1 MSEQCVLREDKNGV
15 CYLTLN
21 RPEKLNALDSVLFG
35 KIEKHLAELERRED
49 IHVIVLK
56 GAGRCFCVGHDVAVL
71 GAEGQDEVYNSQVV
85 SRLSN
90 MKQAVVAVI
99 HSHCYTGGLELALAA
114 DIIIAGE
121 NAKIG
126 DTHSKFALRPIWGLT
141 QRLPRR
147 VGVNRAK
154 DMFFTN
160 RTYSGTA
167 AARIGL
173 ADYCF
178 PDDQLWERADEVI
191 EKIASNSPY
200 SIRYMKQVLRET
212 DGQNLLAGLDQET
225 RVDGILGPDFET
237 RIRVLTEKK

>member
-35 KIEKHLAELERRED
+35 EIEKNLIELEGRDD
-49 IHVIVLK
+49 IHVIVIK
-56 GAGRCFCVGHDVAVL
+56 GAGRCFCAGHDVEVL
-71 GAEGQDEVYNSQVV
+71 GAEGQDEVYNSRVV
-85 SRLSN
+85 TRLAESS
-90 MKQAVVAVI
+90 KAVVAVI

-121 NAKIG
+121 NAKVG
-126 DTHSKFALRPIWGLT
+126 DTHSKFALRPIWGET

-147 VGVNRAK
+147 VGITRAK

-160 RTYSGTA
+160 RVLSGKEA
-167 AARIGL
+167 AAIGL

-178 PDDQLWERADEVI
+178 PDDQLWEKAEEVI
-191 EKIASNSPY
+191 QKINSNSTY
-200 SIRYMKQVLRET
+200 SISYMKMMLRET
-212 DGQNLLAGLDQET
+212 DGQNMSVGLEKEVK
-225 RVDGILGPDFET
+225 VDGILGPDFEQ
-237 RIRVLTEKK
+237 RIKALKK